1 MITPSNIIHTAMY
14 NKGIKT
20 VTELNIKMN
29 EGSDTK
35 FILPNTVST
44 VNGTKVYAHY
54 MRRIEKILGFKDKSL
69 LNMYE
74 VTNGPLVNRE

>member
-20 VTELNIKMN
+20 ITELVKIMN
-29 EGSDTK
+29 KDSDYK
-35 FILPNTVST
+35 YELGNTNAT
-44 VNGTKVYAHY
+44 INGTQIYAHY
-54 MRRIEKILGFKDKSL
+54 MRKIEQVLGFEDKSL

-74 VTNGPLVNRE
+74 VTTGPLKNRK